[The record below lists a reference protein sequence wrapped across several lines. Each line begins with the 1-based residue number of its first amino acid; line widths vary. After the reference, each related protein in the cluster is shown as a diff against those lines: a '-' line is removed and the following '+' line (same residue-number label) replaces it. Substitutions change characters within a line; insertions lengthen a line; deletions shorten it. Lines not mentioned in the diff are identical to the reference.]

1 MDQYKKLL
9 NTVNTNR
16 TSPIKSANNELET
29 NSKSTHQQPINNKQK
44 PYVYISGVYFSQNSL
59 CFCFIV
65 WIFKDSDDEQ
75 QQQQSNSI
83 KPIPYTRGIES
94 TSFELDYIPSTSVNY
109 HQHKIQ
115 GQTHNLKVK

>member
-16 TSPIKSANNELET
+16 TRPIKSANNELET
-29 NSKSTHQQPINNKQK
+29 DSKSTHQQPINNKQK
-44 PYVYISGVYFSQNSL
+44 PYTYISGVYFSQNSL
-59 CFCFIV
+59 FFIF

-75 QQQQSNSI
+75 QQQQQSNGI

-94 TSFELDYIPSTSVNY
+94 TSVELDYIPSTSVKY
-109 HQHKIQ
+109 HQHKIE
-115 GQTHNLKVK
+115 GQTHTLKVK